1 MMGRP
6 WTPQEDTGVPRTTQ
20 HNMALICY
28 IPSLLLFLLP
38 HGRDAAAVTK
48 LSNLQDR
55 ANQKVQIEEPQW
67 KQKEIYSWW
76 DLSLRTEIIAQP
88 SPRHS
93 NMRDQKQPNRCCKSK
108 MTCTNQKRIS
118 KLQVMKGDKTCDSS
132 ASCRIEEQL
141 KQSNL
146 SSNRRW
152 GRAGE

>member
-67 KQKEIYSWW
+67 KQKEIYSW
-76 DLSLRTEIIAQP
+76 
-88 SPRHS
+88 
-93 NMRDQKQPNRCCKSK
+93 
-108 MTCTNQKRIS
+108 
-118 KLQVMKGDKTCDSS
+118 
-132 ASCRIEEQL
+132 
-141 KQSNL
+141 
-146 SSNRRW
+146 
-152 GRAGE
+152 